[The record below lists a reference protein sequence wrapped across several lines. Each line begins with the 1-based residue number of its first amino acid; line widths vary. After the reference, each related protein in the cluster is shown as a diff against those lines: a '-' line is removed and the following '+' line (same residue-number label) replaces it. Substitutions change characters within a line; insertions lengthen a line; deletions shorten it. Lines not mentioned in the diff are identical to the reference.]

1 MIVVNTAAVCLPM
14 ISHGI
19 IAIGDYF
26 FVGCAFVSRHC
37 VSSHRRHGSQKH
49 RSFFQLS
56 FILNS
61 LFLSPLSTLKA
72 RLIHG
77 GDVQGELRSP
87 VVLQAIATNGFNFD
101 FITFQLNTLD
111 FSSSEGVKNIAWI
124 DSGPHNNIREDW
136 RPTTWTAFRGSQRPY
151 VLKEFNPVVFEKI
164 LATYLNGSVKWA
176 R

>member
-1 MIVVNTAAVCLPM
+1 M
-14 ISHGI
+14 H
-19 IAIGDYF
+19 
-26 FVGCAFVSRHC
+26 
-37 VSSHRRHGSQKH
+37 
-49 RSFFQLS
+49 LS
-56 FILNS
+56 LILNS
-61 LFLSPLSTLKA
+61 LFLSLCFSSLKA

-164 LATYLNGSVKWA
+164 LATYLNGAVKWA